1 VAETLKTLA
10 LSVAASLADGSNK
23 SGSGLAGPAA
33 ALERVRDF
41 LSELTQPPPT
51 EAERRRMTSTLHALD
66 HATRLA
72 EILGNGGLPGPAS
85 GGPDDLRAAE
95 LCKQVMRWTETIDES
110 ITDESALSQRAEP
123 IGWSVS
129 ANVSATLA
137 EVESAAKALEA
148 MLPGH
153 RAAILASVASGN
165 VTAAE
170 AFARI
175 DAVRRL
181 DRIAYHAWRSAAHLL
196 GLGDRRPS

>member
-1 VAETLKTLA
+1 
-10 LSVAASLADGSNK
+10 
-23 SGSGLAGPAA
+23 
-33 ALERVRDF
+33 
-41 LSELTQPPPT
+41 
-51 EAERRRMTSTLHALD
+51 
-66 HATRLA
+66 
-72 EILGNGGLPGPAS
+72 
-85 GGPDDLRAAE
+85 
-95 LCKQVMRWTETIDES
+95 
-110 ITDESALSQRAEP
+110 
-123 IGWSVS
+123 
-129 ANVSATLA
+129 
-137 EVESAAKALEA
+137 